1 MKNKLTLLKKLVVT
15 LILIS
20 NLFLFSQTT
29 AVYDI
34 TFTSTWNNQDHG
46 TLPPGPHWSDL
57 VGATHNSDFAMWN
70 LDKKASLGIKNVA
83 ELGQGNELLNEV
95 NTAISNGHA
104 DFFRQTSFSPNNALG
119 IATFTGLQIDPNY
132 PLVSLVSMIA
142 PSPDWFIGVSA
153 ISLLDESNNW
163 KSDFTIDVFPLDA
176 GTDSGS
182 SYTAGD
188 MVTDPQ
194 ENITSLVNIS
204 PFGTERIGYFTFS
217 YRGVLSLDEFE
228 KKQPKIFPNPATN
241 LLTIDNLIEFEKI
254 EMFDVTGKRVFKEL
268 LDNVSSYSFNTDR
281 NENGVYFIKLTNKN
295 NSSTIKKVLIL

>member
-1 MKNKLTLLKKLVVT
+1 MKNRLTILQKLVTTLLFFTSLSV
-15 LILIS
+15 
-20 NLFLFSQTT
+20 FSQTT

-34 TFTSTWNNQDHG
+34 TFTSTWNSADHG
-46 TLPPGPHWSDL
+46 TLPTGPHWSDL

-83 ELGQGNELLNEV
+83 ELGQGTELLNEV

-104 DFFRQTSFSPNNALG
+104 DFFRQVGFAPNNALG
-119 IATFTGLQIDPNY
+119 IASLTGLQIDPNF

-142 PSPDWFIGVSA
+142 PSPDWFIGVSS

-163 KSDFTIDVFPLDA
+163 KTDFTIDVFPLDA
-176 GTDSGS
+176 GTDSGN

-188 MVTDPQ
+188 IVTSPQ

-217 YRGVLSLDEFE
+217 YRGVLNLEVFE
-228 KKQPKIFPNPATN
+228 KEQPKIFPNPTTN
-241 LLTIDNLIEFEKI
+241 LLTINNLNNFEKI
-254 EMFDVTGKRVFKEL
+254 EMFDVTGKKVFNEL
-268 LDNVSSYSFNTDR
+268 IDNVSSYSFNTTSH
-281 NENGVYFIKLTNKN
+281 ENGLYFIKLTNKN
-295 NSSTIKKVLIL
+295 NNSTIKKVLIL